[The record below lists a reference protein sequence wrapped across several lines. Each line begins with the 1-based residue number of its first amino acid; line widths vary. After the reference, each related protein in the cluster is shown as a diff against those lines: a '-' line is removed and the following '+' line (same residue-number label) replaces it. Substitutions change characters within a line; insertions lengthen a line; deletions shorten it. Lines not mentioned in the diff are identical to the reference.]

1 MQLRPDQKELS
12 EKIDKCWD
20 DEQHVV
26 MAVAPTGFGKTVLF
40 SHKILEAGL
49 PSVAIAHRQELV
61 AQMSLTLGK
70 HGVEHRV
77 ICADKTRQV
86 IERLHMKYLGRRW
99 INTRAPHAA
108 AGVHTL
114 VRVPEN
120 DAYLRSVRFWVG
132 DEGHHYLADNMWGRA
147 VSRIGPDS
155 AIEPARGL
163 LVTATPGRADGQG
176 LGRHADGLAH
186 AMVMGPDLRHVIDAG
201 NLTDYRFYAPP
212 LTRPINFDAI
222 KIGSTGEFQQE
233 SAATETKKS
242 SIVGDVVA
250 SYLRIAPGLRGITFA
265 VDIEHARLLTAEYK
279 AKGVPAAIITG
290 DMDTVYRAR
299 LMAQFAEGELLQ
311 LVNVDVLGEG
321 TDVPACSVVSFAR
334 PTASFSLYAQQF
346 GRSLRLMVSED
357 LMKRWGTLTPAERK
371 AAIAQSAK
379 PVAHVIDHVRNW
391 ERHRMP
397 DSPRYWTL
405 DRRDKRAKSK
415 NPDDAVPLRSCIVPD
430 PYTEIPCPA
439 VYERTETKCPTCGK
453 APIIAARGR
462 PEFVDGDIYELDPDV
477 LAKLRGERDRIMDA
491 PNPPPNLTGIARQ
504 GAFKQHRE
512 RKEAQVDLADAIDLW
527 GGWQMAQGFSDREA
541 YKRFYFAFGVD
552 VMTARTLGRGDAE
565 TLAAKVRDVLHS
577 NLVVNIHNVSN

>member
-1 MQLRPDQKELS
+1 MELRPDQKELS
-12 EKIDKCWD
+12 AKIDNSWAQQK
-20 DEQHVV
+20 HVV

-40 SHKILEAGL
+40 SSKVLEGNV

-99 INTRAPHAA
+99 INPRAPHAA

-114 VRVPEN
+114 VRMPEK
-120 DAYLRSVRFWVG
+120 DPYLGSVRFWVG

-163 LVTATPGRADGQG
+163 LVTATPGRADGAG
-176 LGRHADGLAH
+176 LGRHHDGLADD
-186 AMVMGPDLRHVIDAG
+186 MVMGPDLRHVINAG

-212 LTRPINFDAI
+212 LSRSINFDAI
-222 KIGSTGEFQQE
+222 TVGANGEFQKE
-233 SAATETKKS
+233 PLAAETKKS

-250 SYLRIAPGLRGITFA
+250 SYLRIAPGERGITFA
-265 VDIEHARLLTAEYK
+265 VDIEHARELTAEYK

-299 LMAQFAEGELLQ
+299 LMAQFADGELLQ

-346 GRSLRLMVSED
+346 GRALRLMVGEA
-357 LMKRWGTLTPAERK
+357 LMKQWGNLTPTQRK
-371 AAIAQSAK
+371 AAIAQSEK

-397 DSPRYWTL
+397 DSPRFWTL
-405 DRRDKRAKSK
+405 DRRDKKARKA
-415 NPDDAVPLRSCIVPD
+415 PDDAIPLRSCLVPD

-439 VYERTETKCPTCGK
+439 VYERTLTACPQCGK
-453 APIIAARGR
+453 APVIAQRGR
-462 PEFVDGDIYELDPDV
+462 PEFVDGDLYELEPDV
-477 LAKLRGERDRIMDA
+477 LAKLRGERERIMDA
-491 PNPPPNLTGIARQ
+491 PNPPPHLSGIARQ

-512 RKEAQVDLADAIDLW
+512 RKDAQADLADAIDLW
-527 GGWQMAQGFSDREA
+527 GGWQMSQGFTDREA
-541 YKRFYFAFGVD
+541 YKRFYFAFGID
-552 VMTARTLGRGDAE
+552 VMTARTLGRADAE
-565 TLAAKVRDVLHS
+565 SLAEKVRNVLQF
-577 NLVVNIHNVSN
+577 NQVVSIYHAQ

>member
-1 MQLRPDQKELS
+1 
-12 EKIDKCWD
+12 
-20 DEQHVV
+20 

-40 SHKILEAGL
+40 SHKVLNAGV

-99 INTRAPHAA
+99 INPRAPHAA

-114 VRVPEN
+114 VRMPVN
-120 DAYLRSVRFWVG
+120 DTYLGSVRFWVG

-147 VSRIGPDS
+147 VSRIGPNS

-163 LVTATPGRADGQG
+163 LVTATPGRADGAG
-176 LGRHADGLAH
+176 LGRHHDGLADE
-186 AMVMGPDLRHVIDAG
+186 MVMGPDLRHVIDAG

-212 LTRPINFDAI
+212 LSRPINFDAI
-222 KIGSTGEFQQE
+222 PLGASGEFQQKP
-233 SAATETKKS
+233 AAEETKKS

-250 SYLRIAPGLRGITFA
+250 SYLRIAPGERGITFA
-265 VDIEHARLLTAEYK
+265 VDIDHAKELTAEYR
-279 AKGVPAAIITG
+279 AKGVPAAMITG
-290 DMDTVYRAR
+290 EMDTVYRAM
-299 LMAQFAEGELLQ
+299 LMAQFAAGELLQ

-346 GRSLRLMVSED
+346 GRSLRLMVRED
-357 LMKRWGTLTPAERK
+357 LMKRWGAMSPAERK
-371 AAIAQSAK
+371 AHIALSEK
-379 PVAHVIDHVRNW
+379 PVAKVIDHVRNW

-397 DSPRYWTL
+397 DSPRYWSL
-405 DRRDKRAKSK
+405 DRRDKKARKA
-415 NPDDAVPLRSCIVPD
+415 PDDAVPLRSCLVPD
-430 PYTEIPCPA
+430 EHTQIPCPA
-439 VYERTETKCPTCGK
+439 VYERTLVKCPTCGK
-453 APIIAARGR
+453 EPIIIARSR
-462 PEFVDGDIYELDPDV
+462 PEFVDGDLYEMEPEL
-477 LAKLRGERDRIMDA
+477 LAKLRGERQRIMDA
-491 PNPPPNLTGIARQ
+491 PNPPGHLQGIARQ

-512 RKEAQVDLADAIDLW
+512 RKEAQAHLADVIDLW

-552 VMTARTLGRGDAE
+552 VMTARTLGRGDAQS
-565 TLAAKVRDVLHS
+565 LADKIENVLQS
-577 NLVVNIHNVSN
+577 AQVVNIYNAE